1 MFLLRE
7 VPSLVNQKIR
17 FSYIAECS
25 AFFLIKKEEEEECST
40 FSVKYILT

>member
-25 AFFLIKKEEEEECST
+25 AFFLIKEEEEECST